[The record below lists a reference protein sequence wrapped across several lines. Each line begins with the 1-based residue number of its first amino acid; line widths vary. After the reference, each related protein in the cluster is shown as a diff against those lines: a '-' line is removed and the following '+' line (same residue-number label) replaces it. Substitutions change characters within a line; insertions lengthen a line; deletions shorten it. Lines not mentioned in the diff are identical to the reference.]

1 MLKCLFLLKK
11 KKNLQTKFLDALLTL
26 VSATE
31 TSVLSFQLDKVI
43 AGTVDQSTGEVL
55 SVFQSVLRGLLDYD
69 TGIRLL
75 ETQLM
80 ISGLISPELRTCFNL
95 KDAQSH
101 GLIDEQVL
109 SQLQELN
116 EMKEIISAVSSTRV
130 PVLTPWLKV

>member
-1 MLKCLFLLKK
+1 M
-11 KKNLQTKFLDALLTL
+11 
-26 VSATE
+26 SATE
-31 TSVLSFQLDKVI
+31 TFALSFQLDKVI

-69 TGIRLL
+69 TGFGCLRPNLA
-75 ETQLM
+75 

-101 GLIDEQVL
+101 GLTDEQVL
-109 SQLQELN
+109 SQLQELD

-130 PVLTPWLKV
+130 PALEAWLKV